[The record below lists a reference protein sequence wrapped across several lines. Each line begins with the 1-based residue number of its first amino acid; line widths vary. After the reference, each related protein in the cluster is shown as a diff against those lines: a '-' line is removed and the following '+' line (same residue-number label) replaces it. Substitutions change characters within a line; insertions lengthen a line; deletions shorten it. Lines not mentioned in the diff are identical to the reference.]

1 MIFPAET
8 YYDVIVIGS
17 GHAGCEA
24 ALASARMGSS
34 TLLLTMNLDTIALM
48 PCNPSIGGPAKGHL
62 AREVDALGGEMGK
75 NIDKT
80 HLHIRMLN
88 TSKGP
93 AVQALRA
100 QADKKLYQM
109 AMKQVLENTPN
120 LHLKQDMVE
129 EFLIEGEE
137 LKGVGCR
144 SGLTYLACCVVVTT
158 GTFLKGMIHCGD
170 VHYPAGRAGENPS
183 EKLSEALH
191 ALGVKLGRLKTG
203 TPPRVHKRSVDFK
216 VTNPQEPSPDPLH
229 FSFDPPQRWR
239 EGQLNCYLT
248 YTTPRTR
255 DLILANLHRSPL
267 YSGEI
272 HGPGPRYCPSIED
285 KMMKFPDKLEHPLF
299 LEPEGWDTDEIYVQG
314 FSTSLPADVQLQMLQ
329 TIRGLEKAEMMRP
342 GYAIEY
348 DFIPPTQVWP
358 SLEAKFLKGLFLAGQ
373 ILGTTGYEE
382 AAALGIMA
390 GINASLKSKRQEP
403 VILKRN
409 EAYLGV
415 LIDDLVTKGTEEPY
429 RMMTARAEYRLLLRQ
444 DNADERLT
452 PVGYRIGLI
461 SEPRHRVFAEKQ
473 AAIGREIGRLKQI
486 RVSPAQ
492 LNDSF
497 RLLLRGNNPQG
508 TLYEFLR
515 RPEIHYDDLRLID
528 PNPPL
533 LTEEVIEEVEIQVK
547 YEGYL
552 TRQQTLS
559 VDFERLEGCK
569 LPSGM
574 IYDSIH
580 SLSKEAREKLQK
592 LKPVSLGQASRISGV
607 SPADISVL
615 QIYLEK
621 NRRNR
626 LSLDE
631 EQSELVG

>member
-1 MIFPAET
+1 MYFPVKR
-8 YYDVIVIGS
+8 YDVIVIGS

-24 ALASARMGSS
+24 ALAAARMGCA

-75 NIDKT
+75 TIDKT

-100 QADKKLYQM
+100 QADKKLYSM
-109 AMKQVLENTPN
+109 AMKQTLENTEN
-120 LHLKQDMVE
+120 LDLKQDLVE
-129 EFLIEGEE
+129 DLLIENGK
-137 LKGVGCR
+137 LTGVGCR
-144 SGLTYLACCVVVTT
+144 SGLAYTATSVVITT

-183 EKLSEALH
+183 EKLSDSLR
-191 ALGVKLGRLKTG
+191 ALGVTLGRLKTG
-203 TPPRVHKRSVDFK
+203 TPPRVHKRSIDWSA
-216 VTNPQEPSPDPLH
+216 TSPQAPSPKPLT
-229 FSFDPPQRWR
+229 FSFDPPKRWR
-239 EGQLNCYLT
+239 EGQLDCHLT
-248 YTTPRTR
+248 YTTQKTR

-267 YSGEI
+267 YSGQI

-285 KMMKFPDKLEHPLF
+285 KMKKFPDKLEHPLF
-299 LEPEGWDTDEIYVQG
+299 LEPEGWGTDEIYVQG
-314 FSTSLPADVQLQMLQ
+314 FSTSLPADVQLQMLR
-329 TIRGLEKAEMMRP
+329 TVKGLENAEMMRP

-358 SLEAKFLKGLFLAGQ
+358 SLETKFLEGLFLAGQ

-390 GINASLKSKRQEP
+390 GINAARKAQAREP
-403 VILKRN
+403 VVFKRN
-409 EAYLGV
+409 EAYIGV

-444 DNADERLT
+444 DNADARLT
-452 PVGYRIGLI
+452 PT
-461 SEPRHRVFAEKQ
+461 
-473 AAIGREIGRLKQI
+473 GREIGLVDANRFAKFSEKQNAIQAEIKRLTEI
-486 RVSPAQ
+486 RITPSQ
-492 LNDSF
+492 MTESF
-497 RLLLRGNNPQG
+497 RSLLHGENYVG

-515 RPEIHYDDLRLID
+515 RPEITYADLRLVD
-528 PNPPL
+528 PNPSQNL
-533 LTEEVIEEVEIQVK
+533 SEEVIEEIEIQVK

-552 TRQQTLS
+552 KRQESLT
-559 VDFERLEGCK
+559 VDFERLESCK
-569 LPSGM
+569 IPTEFDYQALAA
-574 IYDSIH
+574 I
-580 SLSKEAREKLQK
+580 SKEAREKLDK
-592 LKPVSLGQASRISGV
+592 LKPISLGQAARVSGV

-615 QIYLEK
+615 QVYLEK
-621 NRRNR
+621 SRRER
-626 LSLDE
+626 S
-631 EQSELVG
+631 SAVSV